1 MALRHFGQSA
11 GDERTVRGRAATD
24 MAAHGAGWLQ
34 WYGSASTESSSPTRM
49 SFVTLNEVSPCA
61 VDWLWPGRLARGHL
75 HILDGDPNLGKSLVL
90 LDLAARLTT
99 GRPFPDGAATAP
111 TSVLVFNAE
120 DGARDTVLPRLLAAG
135 ADVARVT
142 VWERDADEEGFFL
155 PSQAG
160 QLEAVLQRTG
170 AGLVVLDPLLAFL
183 DAGVNI
189 ANDPSVRRALAPL
202 AALAKAYRCAFV
214 MLRHLNKEGGGQALY
229 RGLASI
235 AFVAACR
242 IAWLI
247 GADPRVPR
255 RFVLSQSK
263 NNLDPPQPSLA
274 YTISADGPRA
284 APRVEWLGVS
294 PWSGADLLDVPTAR
308 GRERRRAA
316 EFLAA
321 FLRDGAR
328 PAHAI
333 FAAARPLDLNE
344 RTLRRAAVDLD
355 IRKQRVGGGRKDQT
369 TYWLLPGQQ
378 LCE

>member
-1 MALRHFGQSA
+1 
-11 GDERTVRGRAATD
+11 
-24 MAAHGAGWLQ
+24 
-34 WYGSASTESSSPTRM
+34 
-49 SFVTLNEVSPCA
+49 
-61 VDWLWPGRLARGHL
+61 
-75 HILDGDPNLGKSLVL
+75 
-90 LDLAARLTT
+90 
-99 GRPFPDGAATAP
+99 
-111 TSVLVFNAE
+111 
-120 DGARDTVLPRLLAAG
+120 
-135 ADVARVT
+135 
-142 VWERDADEEGFFL
+142 
-155 PSQAG
+155 
-160 QLEAVLQRTG
+160 
-170 AGLVVLDPLLAFL
+170 
-183 DAGVNI
+183 
-189 ANDPSVRRALAPL
+189 
-202 AALAKAYRCAFV
+202 

-263 NNLDPPQPSLA
+263 NNLDPPQPNLA
-274 YTISADGPRA
+274 YTIGSDGPRA

-321 FLRDGAR
+321 FLRDGPR